1 MPQDKTILIVEDDRF
16 LSTLIKARLEKE
28 GFKVIQVFDGEEA
41 RQLLKKERP
50 DLIILDLIMPRVPGF
65 ELLEMISL
73 DPGLN
78 KTPVFILTNLAQESD
93 IKKAKQFGAVDYF
106 VKVRVSIE
114 ELATRV
120 KAILGV

>member
-1 MPQDKTILIVEDDRF
+1 MPSEKTILIVEDDRF
-16 LSTLIKARLEKE
+16 LSTLIKARLEKD
-28 GFKVIQVFDGEEA
+28 GFKTIQVFDGEEA